1 MSHVVIIGKRYCC
14 RDIDRAMNTYNI
26 HSFTMMMMVV
36 VVVVVMCIDVHDM
49 MINAQHI
56 HMCVW

>member
-1 MSHVVIIGKRYCC
+1 
-14 RDIDRAMNTYNI
+14 MNTYNI